1 VERAGSSGDLECEG
15 NGIAVWQNVL
25 IILWRTSM
33 EANEIRLIALVNR
46 LTDAFYPNP
55 DDPGPV
61 GPWGPWIRDAL
72 KEEPFPQPW
81 KEGPL
86 PEPWRRAASTED
98 DDWWKNSPIG
108 PHQGPPV
115 RAILAALAGLSGLF
129 DNELTVGGKRPH
141 PNWHGGGLLGDLVSL
156 NPQPLPPK
164 DGGIG
169 FARALANVALRRA
182 REAGGEQGAS
192 LLHQFS
198 EDWCGTVIRFP
209 VPPKPDDPGEP
220 RPPRPEESLV
230 LGAAL
235 IRAASSI
242 EVATLKHAAEEAG
255 QRIFKYGL
263 SGLA

>member
-1 VERAGSSGDLECEG
+1 
-15 NGIAVWQNVL
+15 
-25 IILWRTSM
+25 M
-33 EANEIRLIALVNR
+33 EANDIRLIALVNR

-72 KEEPFPQPW
+72 N
-81 KEGPL
+81 EGPH

-98 DDWWKNSPIG
+98 DDWWKNSPVG
-108 PHQGPPV
+108 PHPGPPL
-115 RAILAALAGLSGLF
+115 RAILAALAGLNGLF
-129 DNELTVGGKRPH
+129 DNELTAGGKRPH
-141 PNWHGGGLLGDLVSL
+141 PNWHGGGLLSDLVAL

-164 DGGIG
+164 AGGIG
-169 FARALANVALRRA
+169 FARALAFVALRRA

-192 LLHQFS
+192 LLRQFS
-198 EDWCGTVIRFP
+198 EGWCGTVIP
-209 VPPKPDDPGEP
+209 LPGLPKPHDPGEP

-230 LGAAL
+230 LGATL
-235 IRAASSI
+235 IRAARLS

-255 QRIFKYGL
+255 QRIFNYGL